1 MTADAIYAKSE
12 LDDDLM
18 KEARAWRERNGAECD
33 GYVKALLCGKP
44 QKLLLPGH
52 ILLRARRRKGVFVF
66 VRAVCHR
73 ALPY

>member
-1 MTADAIYAKSE
+1 MTALPACPIMYTESIMTADEICAKSE

-44 QKLLLPGH
+44 QKD
-52 ILLRARRRKGVFVF
+52 RKSVV
-66 VRAVCHR
+66 
-73 ALPY
+73 